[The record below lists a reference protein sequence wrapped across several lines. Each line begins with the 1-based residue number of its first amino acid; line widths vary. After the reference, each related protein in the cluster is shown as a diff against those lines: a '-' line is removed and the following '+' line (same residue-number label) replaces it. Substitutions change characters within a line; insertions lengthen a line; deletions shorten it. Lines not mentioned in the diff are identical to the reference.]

1 LKAWLGLSRGIDA
14 LNERVGRAVG
24 WLILAMTVI
33 SAMNAISR
41 KAFSISSNAFL
52 EVQWY
57 LFAAV
62 FLLAGGST
70 LLKNGHVRIDLV
82 ASRLSER
89 TRLKIELFG
98 TLVFL
103 FPFALLMLRHAW
115 PFFMDAVA
123 NREVS
128 INAGGLWVAPV
139 KFLIPAGFALLWLQ
153 GLSQAIK
160 VVAALSGRYPAERIL
175 STHAETSAP
184 GAST

>member
-1 LKAWLGLSRGIDA
+1 VNAWLGLSRRIDA
-14 LNERVGRAVG
+14 LNERIGRAVG

-33 SAMNAISR
+33 SALNAVSR

-89 TRLKIELFG
+89 TRLKVELFG

-103 FPFALLMLRHAW
+103 FPFVTLMLYHAW
-115 PFFMDAVA
+115 PFFMDAVV

-139 KFLIPAGFALLWLQ
+139 KFLVPAGFALLWLQ

-160 VVAALSGRYPAERIL
+160 VTAVLSGGYPADRIL
-175 STHAETSAP
+175 STHSDASTP
-184 GAST
+184 GAPS